1 MLPGVKQE
9 FKVPPSQQ
17 PQRVASAAHQG
28 PTESWATVTM
38 RPVVGSGQVTAEP
51 EETHLSLD
59 PSSVAGSSLTSWV
72 RSGPLFPQLWA
83 AEQSDPRDRWQAPRT
98 VSWALQLPSVKL
110 EKARWAETER
120 ERERERHALRG
131 CGLTWDLGE
140 RVCRVAQG
148 SGLPSG
154 ELLPC

>member
-51 EETHLSLD
+51 EETHLSLG

-120 ERERERHALRG
+120 EREMH
-131 CGLTWDLGE
+131 
-140 RVCRVAQG
+140 
-148 SGLPSG
+148 SGAVG
-154 ELLPC
+154 